1 MADVITRFRL
11 ETTQYDSKLRDA
23 AKSLSDLTKEA
34 SRAGD
39 DFNKMS
45 KDSIEAARALGSVA
59 SGATNTKDKL
69 RDLVNAYNNV
79 ARAYNNLTDAQKQS
93 DFGKAMAESLQSLQ
107 GQITQTK
114 QELNG
119 TGGVLDTLKGK
130 FTVNIDAVKM
140 FQMGMQAL
148 TAAADVAKDAFFKNE
163 EQLDEWGRIVNSAD
177 SLYSGFLSSLNTG
190 NISGYLQNMNN
201 IVNAARAAYD
211 ALDSLGTFN
220 AFNQINQA
228 QAQTNLTNAI
238 ADYRE
243 GTGSKDAVRSAA
255 ETLKEELQQRQA
267 YEQQAYE
274 AFVANI
280 AAQRGVSASDLMMA
294 MSGSYGNY
302 LTLKNT
308 PLTGSKE
315 TVVGMGAY
323 AKKGTV
329 AVPANDAERLGL
341 ALRQLNDTELKDL
354 QALGAAAQRTAN
366 EIANTSKM
374 VSRVL
379 RGNTTGGTGG
389 NIGGG
394 SAKDT
399 PLQNS
404 MDGLND
410 TIKQLNDA
418 IKGTDDPLL
427 RTILEVQ
434 LQKATRQ
441 LELTTPPALSTSVAN
456 SFAAPGLDT
465 SKLMEQAGVD
475 MMRYW
480 TSPYYNNMP
489 EDEKKGANFMNQYN
503 QAVGGLSQIAGGF
516 KQMGIDLPEEVDKV
530 LGVLQGI
537 SSIIAGVTAVLEV
550 FGITGMTANTTALIA
565 NTAALAANTAAVGTN
580 SILGF
585 IPLFGGGGIAHAAAG
600 LRVPGNF
607 MANDMVP
614 AMVNSGEL
622 ILNQAE
628 QGILA
633 ANLQQNSLPNNM
645 YLVATISGEMIR
657 LALNNNA
664 KRTGHGEYVT
674 TKRG

>member
-1 MADVITRFRL
+1 MAKDVITRFKADVGNYDANIAKARRQL
-11 ETTQYDSKLRDA
+11 EGFKQDNLSAGGVMKQLSGSLVSAA
-23 AKSLSDLTKEA
+23 AKFA
-34 SRAGD
+34 SIG
-39 DFNKMS
+39 
-45 KDSIEAARALGSVA
+45 
-59 SGATNTKDKL
+59 
-69 RDLVNAYNNV
+69 
-79 ARAYNNLTDAQKQS
+79 
-93 DFGKAMAESLQSLQ
+93 
-107 GQITQTK
+107 
-114 QELNG
+114 
-119 TGGVLDTLKGK
+119 
-130 FTVNIDAVKM
+130 
-140 FQMGMQAL
+140 
-148 TAAADVAKDAFFKNE
+148 AAASAAMKVVKDAFFQSESNI
-163 EQLDEWGRIVNSAD
+163 DEWGRTVEGSKAA
-177 SLYSGFLSSLNTG
+177 YSTFLNTLNSG
-190 NISGYLQNMNN
+190 NWGNFFTNLSTAVKGARDLYDSIDRLNSIKANNAAAIAIVQQQIAQLRLMKQQGKDVDDQLKLATENLRQLQDQS
-201 IVNAARAAYD
+201 VNAGMEAGHKTILETIRGRVNTLNTEGIAIPEVMLRHYAAQLEYNGQQVFD
-211 ALDSLGTFN
+211 DMK
-220 AFNQINQA
+220 NQA
-228 QAQTNLTNAI
+228 A
-238 ADYRE
+238 
-243 GTGSKDAVRSAA
+243 S
-255 ETLKEELQQRQA
+255 LKA
-267 YEQQAYE
+267 
-274 AFVANI
+274 
-280 AAQRGVSASDLMMA
+280 
-294 MSGSYGNY
+294 
-302 LTLKNT
+302 
-308 PLTGSKE
+308 
-315 TVVGMGAY
+315 
-323 AKKGTV
+323 KGTV
-329 AVPANDAERLGL
+329 MKTTEMVDDYGRTIQFTGPGFDWSQLTAEEQRIYVIAQAITEGETEIQKGIALFAQAVKEGTSAARE
-341 ALRQLNDTELKDL
+341 EFKDNRYSL
-354 QALGAAAQRTAN
+354 
-366 EIANTSKM
+366 
-374 VSRVL
+374 
-379 RGNTTGGTGG
+379 TGG
-389 NIGGG
+389 NKGGG
-394 SAKDT
+394 GGKDT

-441 LELTTPPALSTSVAN
+441 LELTTPPALATSVAN

-489 EDEKKGANFMNQYN
+489 EDEKKGANFMSQYN

-585 IPLFGGGGIAHAAAG
+585 IPFFGGGGIAHAAAG

-633 ANLQQNSLPNNM
+633 ANLQQSSWANN
-645 YLVATISGEMIR
+645 LQLTAVVSGAQLRMVLSNDSKMR
-657 LALNNNA
+657 MQ
-664 KRTGHGEYVT
+664 GQYVT
-674 TKRG
+674 SKFAQS